1 MAVALGTNS
10 GFVSV
15 APTLDPAGTSTT
27 FDGSSVVTKHTSPVG
42 AVSITEIGWYRS
54 AGTNGANFEVALY
67 ADESGVAGT
76 RLFVDATNS
85 DTAGGWVLTTVS
97 WAITENTDYWLGLQ
111 MDAHSGNSGVDR
123 ADSLGVGSD
132 K

>member
-27 FDGSSVVTKHTSPVG
+27 FDGSSVVTKHTSPAG
-42 AVSITEIGWYRS
+42 ALKITQIGWYRA

-67 ADESGVAGT
+67 AADGTDGVAGT

-85 DTAGGWVLTTVS
+85 DTGGGWVKVAVDCYIS
-97 WAITENTDYWLGLQ
+97 ANT
-111 MDAHSGNSGVDR
+111 
-123 ADSLGVGSD
+123 
-132 K
+132 